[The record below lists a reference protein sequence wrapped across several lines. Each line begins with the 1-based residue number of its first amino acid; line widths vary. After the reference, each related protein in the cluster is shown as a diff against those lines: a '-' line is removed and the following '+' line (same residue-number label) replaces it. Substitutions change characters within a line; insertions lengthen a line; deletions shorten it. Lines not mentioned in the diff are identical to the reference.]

1 MKNVLHALRLRKFQA
16 LAVTAIVAG
25 AGAIAAIVPAV
36 GASANSANVA
46 GAARAANVTGAA
58 LPATVGRCTTTSLR
72 VWLGI
77 PGDGTAG
84 PIYYSLE
91 LSNVSKAACT
101 LDGYPGVSAVGLG
114 GKQLGSAA
122 RRNSVQPPH
131 LVTLAP
137 GATAHVLLGIT
148 DPGFFSPSACPRVNA
163 IGLRVYPPNDFGST
177 IVDFP
182 FAACGKAGPSFLSVT
197 VANAGVGIPGYNI

>member
-1 MKNVLHALRLRKFQA
+1 MKNVLQALRLRKFQA
-16 LAVTAIVAG
+16 IAITAIVAG

-36 GASANSANVA
+36 GASANSAT
-46 GAARAANVTGAA
+46 AARAANVTSAA
-58 LPATVGRCTTTSLR
+58 LPATVGRCTTTTLR
-72 VWLGI
+72 VWLGV

-84 PIYYSLE
+84 PIYYPLE

-101 LDGYPGVSAVGLG
+101 LYGYPGVSAVGLG

-122 RRNSVQPPH
+122 RRNPVQPPH

-177 IVDFP
+177 VVDFP
-182 FAACGKAGPSFLSVT
+182 FAACGKAGPSFLSVS
-197 VANAGVGIPGYNI
+197 VVNAGVGIPGYNI